1 MEDQQKINRF
11 ANLNAKLE
19 DLKEDLKIRKNE
31 LTNIEE
37 AIDEIELA
45 DDTDDNK
52 IPFLIGE
59 VFVLNSV
66 TKTQELLQE
75 TREKKI
81 KEIKEIEVKSKDIQD
96 KMSDLKSQ
104 LYVRFGKNIYLE
116 NDD

>member
-1 MEDQQKINRF
+1 M
-11 ANLNAKLE
+11 NAKLE
-19 DLKEDLKIRKNE
+19 DLKEDLKIRKGE

-45 DDTDDNK
+45 DDTDNK

-59 VFVLNSV
+59 VFVLNGVS
-66 TKTQELLQE
+66 KTQDLLQE

-81 KEIKEIEVKSKDIQD
+81 KEIKEIDVKSKEIQD
-96 KMSDLKSQ
+96 KMQDLKNQ
-104 LYVRFGKNIYLE
+104 LYLRFGKNIYLE